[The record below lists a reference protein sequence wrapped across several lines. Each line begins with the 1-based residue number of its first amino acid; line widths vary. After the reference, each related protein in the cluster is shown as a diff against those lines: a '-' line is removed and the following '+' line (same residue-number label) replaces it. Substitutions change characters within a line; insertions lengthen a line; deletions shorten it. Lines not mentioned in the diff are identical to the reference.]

1 MAKRVRS
8 IFSSIAA
15 LAILLLV
22 VASAAAPPAAASAG
36 VAYLR
41 VGHFVPGAA
50 AVSVSVDGRT
60 VAGSLSFQQVTSYF
74 TVSAGTHVVAL
85 RSPSSGGAPAV
96 TRSMTVALT
105 SGESATVLATA
116 NATGGIVLSSF
127 ADNLAGPPLGDAK
140 VRVIDTLSTV
150 PTLAGSLTPVAT
162 PDDAPRAP
170 FLVPGTPEGHA
181 SPYLDVPAGMFDVR
195 FTNASS
201 GATVLTGTNWPVGAA
216 TVASI
221 VVLKGGSGPTLE
233 VLKDAVGATTLP
245 AGGVDTGAGGMA
257 LPRVPRQPGST
268 ELGLT
273 LVVALMV
280 GAAILA
286 RRGQKPGRLAAAA
299 CVTGLVANGCANQT
313 AQRNTTPPA
322 TVAAGLGPAT
332 SGAASSNP
340 ATIDLSRAGTADA
353 SNQPERIAVPS
364 VGIDAPI
371 VNLARNPDGTMQV
384 PSDFDVAGW
393 YDLGP
398 APGEPGPAVIVGHVD
413 SYRGPAVFWHLSEL
427 RAGDLVEVTSAHGTE
442 TFEVV
447 RVHSVAKD
455 AFPTTEV
462 FGPTQ
467 ARELWLITC
476 GGSFDYST
484 GHYLDNTVVLASLVS
499 G

>member
-1 MAKRVRS
+1 
-8 IFSSIAA
+8 
-15 LAILLLV
+15 
-22 VASAAAPPAAASAG
+22 

-41 VGHFVPGAA
+41 VGHFVPGVS

-74 TVSAGTHVVAL
+74 PVSAGTHVVAL
-85 RSPSSGGAPAV
+85 SAPSTGGAPAV
-96 TRSMTVALT
+96 KPSMTVTLT
-105 SGESATVLATA
+105 SGESATILATA
-116 NATGGIVLSSF
+116 NASGGTALSSF
-127 ADNLAGPPLGDAK
+127 ADNLAEPPLGDAK

-150 PTLAGSLTPVAT
+150 PTLAGSLTPVAK
-162 PDDAPRAP
+162 PNDPARDP
-170 FLVPGTPEGHA
+170 FLVPGTPEGQA
-181 SPYLDVPAGMFDVR
+181 SPYLAVPAGLYDVR

-201 GATVLTGTNWPVGAA
+201 GATVLTGTNWPVGVA

-221 VVLKGGSGPTLE
+221 VVLKGSSGPTLE
-233 VLKDAVGATTLP
+233 VLKDAVGATTMP

-268 ELGLT
+268 ELDLT
-273 LVVALMV
+273 LVLALIV

-313 AQRNTTPPA
+313 AQRNTTPPPTTA
-322 TVAAGLGPAT
+322 VGLGPAAK
-332 SGAASSNP
+332 GAASSNP
-340 ATIDLSRAGTADA
+340 VAIDLSGAGTADA
-353 SNQPERIAVPS
+353 SNQPERIAIPS

-371 VNLARNPDGTMQV
+371 VNLGRKPDGTMQV
-384 PSDFDVAGW
+384 PSDFGVAGW

-427 RAGDLVEVTSAHGTE
+427 RAGDRVEVTSAHGTE
-442 TFEVV
+442 TFEVEKV
-447 RVHSVAKD
+447 QSVAKD
-455 AFPTTEV
+455 VFPTAEV

-484 GHYLDNTVVLASLVS
+484 GHYLNNTVVLAGLVS